1 MADTTLPTV
10 TVAVTTPTLLT
21 QNGQATATSLQIAEH
36 FGKRHDNVI
45 RAIRNLEVPDDY
57 RDLNFEAAITRVPG
71 PKGALRDEPMY
82 RITRDG
88 FALLAMGFTG
98 KEAMRWK
105 LAYITAFNAMEA
117 KLRSLYVE
125 PLVND
130 KQFRM
135 GIPMHLKFKLQE
147 QSRRTMR
154 ELLAEP
160 APEAKRNLYWQLQQI
175 NDALG
180 IPTEAM
186 AALGVAAP
194 ALEGGAA

>member
-1 MADTTLPTV
+1 MSAIVKPLIDPN
-10 TVAVTTPTLLT
+10 TPLE
-21 QNGQATATSLQIAEH
+21 AIEAE
-36 FGKRHDNVI
+36 
-45 RAIRNLEVPDDY
+45 LE
-57 RDLNFEAAITRVPG
+57 R
-71 PKGALRDEPMY
+71 
-82 RITRDG
+82 
-88 FALLAMGFTG
+88 
-98 KEAMRWK
+98 
-105 LAYITAFNAMEA
+105 
-117 KLRSLYVE
+117 
-125 PLVND
+125 
-130 KQFRM
+130 
-135 GIPMHLKFKLQE
+135 KFKLQE